1 MDAAAWDKKYEE
13 SELVWGAPPNELLV
27 EYATAL
33 PHGQALDLACGEG
46 RNALW
51 LATRGWEVTG
61 VDYSA
66 VAIEKAR
73 TIAARSP
80 RSVLDRLDYRCG
92 DVTVADY
99 APGNGQAYDLTLL
112 LYLHLPAPQRTLVV
126 NRAINSLKPDGI
138 LMILG
143 HDRSNIDYGVGGPQD
158 PEILYT
164 PEELMQEFRGQL
176 EFEIAG
182 NPHRHTETGIAI
194 DALVIG
200 RKSGVGN
207 AKNG

>member
-13 SELVWGAPPNELLV
+13 TELVWGAPPNELLV

-61 VDYSA
+61 IDYSA

-80 RSVLDRLDYRCG
+80 DRFSTGSTTGAATSPARSTPPGTGRDTTWPCFF
-92 DVTVADY
+92 TFICPHHN
-99 APGNGQAYDLTLL
+99 APWL
-112 LYLHLPAPQRTLVV
+112 
-126 NRAINSLKPDGI
+126 
-138 LMILG
+138 
-143 HDRSNIDYGVGGPQD
+143 
-158 PEILYT
+158 
-164 PEELMQEFRGQL
+164 
-176 EFEIAG
+176 
-182 NPHRHTETGIAI
+182 
-194 DALVIG
+194 
-200 RKSGVGN
+200 
-207 AKNG
+207 

>member
-1 MDAAAWDKKYEE
+1 MDAADWDKKYER

-33 PHGQALDLACGEG
+33 PHGKALDLACGEG

-61 VDYSA
+61 IDNSA
-66 VAIEKAR
+66 VAIDKAR
-73 TIAARSP
+73 TIASRSP
-80 RSVLDRLDYRCG
+80 RSVVDRLDYRCG
-92 DVTVADY
+92 DVTTVEY
-99 APGNGQAYDLTLL
+99 GHNYDLALV

-143 HDRSNIDYGVGGPQD
+143 HDRSNVDYGVGGPQD

-164 PEELMQEFRGQL
+164 PEDLMEEFGNRL
-176 EFEIAG
+176 SFEIAG

-200 RKSGVGN
+200 RKFDVGS
-207 AKNG
+207 

>member
-66 VAIEKAR
+66 AAIEKAR

>member
-1 MDAAAWDKKYEE
+1 MTLAFLLMDAADWDKKYEQT
-13 SELVWGAPPNELLV
+13 ELARGVPPNELLV

-51 LATRGWEVTG
+51 LATRGWTVTG
-61 VDYSA
+61 IDFSS
-66 VAIEKAR
+66 VAIEQAR
-73 TIAARSP
+73 AIAARSP
-80 RSVLDRLDYRCG
+80 RAVVERLDYRCG
-92 DVTVADY
+92 DVRTVEY
-99 APGNGQAYDLTLL
+99 GSEYDLALV
-112 LYLHLPAPQRTLVV
+112 LYLHLPAPELISVV

-143 HDRSNIDYGVGGPQD
+143 HDRSNVDYGVGGPME

-164 PEELMQEFRGQL
+164 PEDLMREFGPRL
-176 EFEIAG
+176 RFEIAG

-200 RKSGVGN
+200 RKLDVGS
-207 AKNG
+207 

>member
-1 MDAAAWDKKYEE
+1 MDAADWDKKYER

-61 VDYSA
+61 IDYSA
-66 VAIEKAR
+66 VAIDKAR
-73 TIAARSP
+73 TIASRSP
-80 RSVLDRLDYRCG
+80 RSVVDRLDYRCG
-92 DVTVADY
+92 DVTTLEY
-99 APGNGQAYDLTLL
+99 GSNYDLALV
-112 LYLHLPAPQRTLVV
+112 LYLHLPAPQRTVVV

-143 HDRSNIDYGVGGPQD
+143 HDRSNVDYGVGGPQD

-164 PEELMQEFRGQL
+164 PEDLMKEFSASL

-200 RKSGVGN
+200 RKFVVGS
-207 AKNG
+207 